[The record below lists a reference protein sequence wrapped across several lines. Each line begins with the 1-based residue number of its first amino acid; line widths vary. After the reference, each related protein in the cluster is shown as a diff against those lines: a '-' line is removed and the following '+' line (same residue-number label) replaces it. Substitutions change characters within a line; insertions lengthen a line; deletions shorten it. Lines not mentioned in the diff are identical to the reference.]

1 MKRNERGGSG
11 RKRGAAASGTSSS
24 ELSAPVSDGALFVLA
39 AAADAWYREMPQR
52 HPPQIERGG
61 IDADHRHL
69 KNLIDGLV
77 TKPAGTLDTMQ
88 ES

>member
-1 MKRNERGGSG
+1 M
-11 RKRGAAASGTSSS
+11 
-24 ELSAPVSDGALFVLA
+24 SDGALFVL

-52 HPPQIERGG
+52 HPPQIEHGG